1 VKPDRSKGTTGV
13 IRHLAVACLTSL
25 AALVATQS
33 AGAQTYPDRPIKMVV
48 PYTPGGQFDIHARL
62 LAEKMGTTLG
72 QPVVI
77 ENRPG
82 AGTMLGA
89 EAVARAK
96 NDGYTLLFSGS
107 NMFAILPHTY
117 SKLPYT
123 VGDFQTITTVSD
135 LPMGLVV
142 DAKKVPAGDI
152 KEFIEL
158 VRANPG
164 KIDFGSS
171 GTGGAQHLLGEL
183 AKMRMGLEMNQVSF
197 RGTPEVL
204 AAMLGG
210 HVPVAFDGIVAYL
223 PSAGLASAGKGGPL
237 RILGI
242 SSAQRLAAAP
252 WVPTFAEAG
261 YPDMTVST
269 RGGIVAPAGTPR
281 PIINKLHDAIVTA
294 NSDAEIRRKVIEG
307 AAVPR
312 TSTPEEFDAMI
323 KADSALW
330 GEVVSKLNLKLN

>member
-1 VKPDRSKGTTGV
+1 M
-13 IRHLAVACLTSL
+13 IRHFAVACLTSL
-25 AALVATQS
+25 AALIGTHT

-62 LAEKMGTTLG
+62 LAEKMSTTLG

-152 KEFIEL
+152 KEFIGF

-183 AKMRMGLEMNQVSF
+183 AKMRMGLEMTQVSF
-197 RGTPEVL
+197 RGTPRGSRRD
-204 AAMLGG
+204 AWR
-210 HVPVAFDGIVAYL
+210 PCPSGIRWDR
-223 PSAGLASAGKGGPL
+223 GL
-237 RILGI
+237 LGI
-242 SSAQRLAAAP
+242 GRIG
-252 WVPTFAEAG
+252 F
-261 YPDMTVST
+261 
-269 RGGIVAPAGTPR
+269 GGSGRAFTEPLEFRVRSDWPQLLGCRRSPR
-281 PIINKLHDAIVTA
+281 PDIPI
-294 NSDAEIRRKVIEG
+294 
-307 AAVPR
+307 
-312 TSTPEEFDAMI
+312 
-323 KADSALW
+323 
-330 GEVVSKLNLKLN
+330 